1 MPSVRQLISRQ
12 AGRDKKMMTR
22 FGRIE
27 TKYSVRGI
35 PSYSLEIWHDG
46 LKKHRVIKGD
56 CEFIID
62 SKARMQAE
70 EWDQRWEIV
79 SERERQKADRAACKR
94 MTEESKALA
103 LKQTQAAQAELD
115 ALSTILKGTLEV
127 NDAIDWES
135 LKNKA
140 PFPEKGPTPLK
151 LPLQPKMA
159 VLPREPQ
166 IEDQRYNPKLGL
178 LEWLIPS
185 RKVRLLAAAEAIF
198 AADKLAWEEHCVV
211 AEKAHQAALE
221 NHAKTVDKA
230 KKIHAGE
237 VAAWEIRRDEY
248 RRERAAEHT
257 QVDAKRMAYEALEP
271 EAIVEYCD
279 LVLSSSKYPEYFPQE
294 FDLDYDP
301 ASKTLILDYQLPA
314 PEALPRLKAVKY
326 VVSRDEFE
334 ESTIT
339 EAQASKLY
347 DDVLYQVSLRTL
359 HELFEADVI
368 DALEAVNFNG
378 IVTAVDRSTGKAVTS
393 CVLSIRASRAE
404 FTQINL
410 DQVDPKACFK
420 SLKGVGSSKLHGLA
434 PVAPIM
440 QLRKEDARFVSS
452 YDVAS
457 TLDES
462 FNLAAMGWEDFEH
475 LIRELFEQEFS
486 VNGGEVKVTQ
496 ASRDGGV
503 DAVAFDPDPIRG
515 GKIVI
520 QAKRYT
526 NTVGVSAVRDLYGTV
541 LNEGATKGILVTTS
555 DYGPDSYAFAA
566 GKPLV
571 LLSGANLLHML
582 QKHGHKARIDLREAK
597 QMAST

>member
-1 MPSVRQLISRQ
+1 
-12 AGRDKKMMTR
+12 MMTR
-22 FGRIE
+22 FGRMD
-27 TKYSVRGI
+27 TKYSARGI

-70 EWDQRWEIV
+70 EWEQRWEIA

-94 MTEESKALA
+94 MAEESKALA
-103 LKQTQAAQAELD
+103 LKQTQAAQDELD
-115 ALSTILKGTLEV
+115 ALSNILKATLEV
-127 NDAIDWES
+127 NDAIDWEN
-135 LKNKA
+135 LKNKT
-140 PFPEKGPTPLK
+140 PFPEKGPAPLK
-151 LPLQPKMA
+151 LPL
-159 VLPREPQ
+159 EPQ
-166 IEDQRYNPKLGL
+166 RADFPSSPQREDQKYNPKLGL

-185 RKVRLLAAAEAIF
+185 RKARLIAAAESVF
-198 AADKLAWEEHCVV
+198 VADKIAWNEHCAV

-221 NHAKTVDKA
+221 SHAKTVEKL
-230 KKIHAGE
+230 KKSHAAE
-237 VAAWEIRRDEY
+237 VAAWEVRRDEY
-248 RRERAAEHT
+248 RRERAAEHAQIDT
-257 QVDAKRMAYEALEP
+257 KRMKYEALEP
-271 EAIVEYCD
+271 EAILEYCD
-279 LVLSSSKYPEYFPQE
+279 LVLSSSKYSEFFPQE

-301 ASKTLILDYQLPA
+301 TSKTLILDYQLPA
-314 PEALPRLKAVKY
+314 PDALPRLKSVKY
-326 VVSRDEFE
+326 VASRDDFE
-334 ESTIT
+334 ENTIT

-347 DDVLYQVSLRTL
+347 DDVLYQLALRTL

-368 DALEAVNFNG
+368 NALEAVNFNG
-378 IVTAVDRSTGKAVTS
+378 IVTAVNRSTGKAVTS
-393 CVLSIRASRAE
+393 CVLSIRASKSE

-420 SLKGVGSSKLHGLA
+420 SMKGVGSSKLHGLA

-440 QLRKEDARFVSS
+440 QLRKDDTRFISS

-457 TLDES
+457 TIDES
-462 FNLAAMGWEDFEH
+462 VNLAAMGWEDFEH

-526 NTVGVSAVRDLYGTV
+526 NTVGVGAVRDLYGTV
-541 LNEGATKGILVTTS
+541 LNEGANKGILVTTS

-566 GKPLV
+566 GKPIV

-582 QKHGHKARIDLREAK
+582 QKHGHKARINLREAK
-597 QMAST
+597 QMTTS

>member
-1 MPSVRQLISRQ
+1 
-12 AGRDKKMMTR
+12 MMTR

-27 TKYSVRGI
+27 TKFSARGI

-56 CEFIID
+56 CQFIID
-62 SKARMQAE
+62 SKARLQAE
-70 EWDQRWEIV
+70 EWDQRWEVV
-79 SERERQKADRAACKR
+79 SERERQRADRAACKR
-94 MTEESKALA
+94 MAEESKELA
-103 LKQTQAAQAELD
+103 LKQTMAAQAELD
-115 ALSTILKGTLEV
+115 ALSNILKATLNV
-127 NDAIDWES
+127 DDAIDWES
-135 LKNKA
+135 LKNKT
-140 PFPEKGPTPLK
+140 PFSEKGPGPLK
-151 LPLQPKMA
+151 LPAEPKMGA
-159 VLPREPQ
+159 LPKEPSR
-166 IEDQRYNPKLGL
+166 DDKRYNPKLGL

-185 RKVRLLAAAEAIF
+185 RKARLREAAEAVL
-198 AADKLAWEEHCVV
+198 AADKLVWKERCEV
-211 AEKAHQAALE
+211 ARKAHETAMQ
-221 NHAKTVDKA
+221 NHAKAVEEA

-237 VAAWEIRRDEY
+237 VAAWEIRRDKY
-248 RRERAAEHT
+248 QRERAEEHA
-257 QVDAKRMAYEALEP
+257 QVDAKRQAYEAFEP
-271 EAIVEYCD
+271 EAIIDYCD
-279 LVLSSSKYPEYFPQE
+279 LVLSSSNYPEYFPQE
-294 FDLDYDP
+294 FEIEYDP
-301 ASKTLILDYQLPA
+301 DSKTLIVDYQLPA

-326 VVSRDEFE
+326 VASRDEFE
-334 ESTIT
+334 ESFIT
-339 EAQASKLY
+339 DAQASKLY
-347 DDVLYQVSLRTL
+347 DEVLYQVCLRSA

-368 DALEAVNFNG
+368 DAIDVVVLNG

-393 CVLSIRASRAE
+393 CVLSIRTNKAE

-410 DQVDPKACFK
+410 EQVDPKACFK

-434 PVAPIM
+434 AIAPIM
-440 QLRKEDARFVSS
+440 QLRKDDARFVSS
-452 YDVAS
+452 YEVAS

-462 FNLAAMGWEDFEH
+462 INLAAMGWEDFEH

-486 VNGGEVKVTQ
+486 GNGGEVKVTQ

-526 NTVGVSAVRDLYGTV
+526 NTVGVGAVRDLYGTV

-597 QMAST
+597 KMMSTQ